1 VFATTGADAIMIGR
15 AAQGRPWLFG
25 EIAHQLDT
33 GRAAPPPCVV
43 DVKAWLL
50 EHLDDHYR
58 LYGEFAGVRSAR
70 KHIGWTLRGLPGGD
84 AFRAEMNAIDSC
96 DAQARAVAAWFDRLA
111 DAMPQLPAG
120 DANADAVAA
129 IH

>member
-1 VFATTGADAIMIGR
+1 MHRRHA
-15 AAQGRPWLFG
+15 LG
-25 EIAHQLDT
+25 E
-33 GRAAPPPCVV
+33 APPPPRTA
-43 DVKAWLL
+43 DVRGWLL

-84 AFRAEMNAIDSC
+84 AFRSEMNTIESC
-96 DAQARAVAAWFDRLA
+96 EAQICAVADWFDALA
-111 DAMPQLPAG
+111 DRAPLMPAVTS
-120 DANADAVAA
+120 AADGA